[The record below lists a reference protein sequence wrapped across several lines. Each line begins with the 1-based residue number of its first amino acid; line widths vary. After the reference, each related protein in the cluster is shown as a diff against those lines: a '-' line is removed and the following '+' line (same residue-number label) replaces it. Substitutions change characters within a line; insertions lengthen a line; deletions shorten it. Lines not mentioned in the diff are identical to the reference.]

1 MLNDQVYCLLMHLGA
16 LNCASDDDGGVEA
29 AALRGVLLLHSLQR
43 FRFRSRFMFGF
54 HGWGMR
60 DGE

>member
-1 MLNDQVYCLLMHLGA
+1 MHLGA

-29 AALRGVLLLHSLQR
+29 AALRGVLRLHSLQR
-43 FRFRSRFMFGF
+43 FRFRSRSRFMFGF

-60 DGE
+60 DREREMQHEA